1 MIDRRE
7 FQMRARIETETLQA
21 WVEASWLIPR
31 RTAGQTEAEPSF
43 SEADLARA
51 RLIQD
56 LEDDLGVND
65 EGIAAILSLVDQV
78 HGLRRTLGRLLQ
90 AVRTQPE
97 SVQRQIAAVLR
108 GFESSSSERDA

>member
-43 SEADLARA
+43 S
-51 RLIQD
+51 
-56 LEDDLGVND
+56 EDDLGVND

-108 GFESSSSERDA
+108 GFESSPSERDA